1 MSVDQYIEQ
10 LPEDRKEAVIKL
22 RNIFLKKLPDG
33 FQETI
38 GYGMIG
44 YVVPHSTYPAGYHC
58 DPKQPLPF
66 INIASQ
72 KGHLAIYH
80 MGLYA
85 NPEMLEWFENEFSKV
100 SKSKADLGKSCLR
113 FKKMENIPYPLIEE
127 LASKISVEDW
137 ISTYEKLYKK
147 ASKK

>member
-1 MSVDQYIEQ
+1 MTVDQYIEQ
-10 LPEDRKEAVIKL
+10 LPEDRKEAVHKL
-22 RNIFLKKLPDG
+22 RKIFLEKLPNG
-33 FQETI
+33 FEETI
-38 GYGMIG
+38 GYGMIA
-44 YVVPHSTYPAGYHC
+44 YVVPHGTYPAGYHC

-85 NPEMLEWFENEFSKV
+85 NPDMLVWFEHEFSKV
-100 SKSKADLGKSCLR
+100 SKSKADMGKSCLR
-113 FKKMENIPYPLIEE
+113 FKKMENIPYQLIEE
-127 LASKISVEDW
+127 LAAKISVEDW
-137 ISTYEKLYKK
+137 ISTYERLYKK

>member
-1 MSVDQYIEQ
+1 MTVDQYIEQ
-10 LPEDRKEAVIKL
+10 LPEDRKEAVINL
-22 RNIFLKKLPDG
+22 RNIFLEKLPAG

-44 YVVPHSTYPAGYHC
+44 YVVPHSTYPTGYHC

-85 NPEMLEWFENEFSKV
+85 NPDMLEWFENEFSKV

-113 FKKMENIPYPLIEE
+113 FKKMENIPYQLIEV
-127 LASKISVEDW
+127 LAAKISVEDW

>member
-38 GYGMIG
+38 CYGMIG

-85 NPEMLEWFENEFSKV
+85 NPDMLEWFENEFSKV